1 MCSYKKNIYIH
12 TANVR
17 LLPVT
22 RDPTMKYK
30 NTPVLHAER
39 VYVQNPNL
47 IVAHDVVHLHIETM
61 SLLLEHVPLCSD
73 VLELIGERLHAVLQH
88 LILQRHKTRPVHY
101 FNYSL

>member
-1 MCSYKKNIYIH
+1 MCSYKKKKNTH
-12 TANVR
+12 SKNVR
-17 LLPVT
+17 LLLVT
-22 RDPTMKYK
+22 RDTTMKYQ

-73 VLELIGERLHAVLQH
+73 VLELICERLHAVLQH
-88 LILQRHKTRPVHY
+88 LILQ
-101 FNYSL
+101 